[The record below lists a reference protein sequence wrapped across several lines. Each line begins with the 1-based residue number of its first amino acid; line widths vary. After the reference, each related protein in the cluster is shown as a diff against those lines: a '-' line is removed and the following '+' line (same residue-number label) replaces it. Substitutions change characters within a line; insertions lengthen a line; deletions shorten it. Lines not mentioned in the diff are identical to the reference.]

1 MNKKRLG
8 RGLGA
13 LLPSDDI
20 NVEGTDIQSKI
31 VEINI
36 DDIEPNPYQPRK
48 EFNLDQLQEL
58 SQSIKEHGIIQ
69 PINIRKI
76 DNKYQL
82 VAGERRL
89 RAAKLAGLA
98 TIPAIE
104 NEYDEQKMMEIALIE
119 NIQREDLNPIEEAV
133 AYKNLMEQFGLT
145 QEDVSSRV
153 SKSRSAIANTIRLL
167 NLPQEIQ
174 DHVSRET
181 ISNGHAR
188 ALLSLGDE
196 EEMLRVC
203 NKTISENL
211 TVRQLEEYIKDL
223 KNKKAADLEKPE
235 KLLEKKDEEVV
246 AAEERMK
253 SIFGRPVKI
262 EANDRRTRITIE
274 CQDFEDLQKVIKLL
288 EEK

>member
-13 LLPSDDI
+13 LLPSDEI
-20 NVEGTDIQSKI
+20 NIEGSDVQSKI

-36 DDIEPNPYQPRK
+36 EDIEPNPYQPRK
-48 EFNLDQLQEL
+48 EFNLEQLQEL
-58 SQSIKEHGIIQ
+58 SDSIKEHGIIQ
-69 PINIRKI
+69 PINIRKF

-89 RAAKLAGLA
+89 RAAKLAGLT

-104 NEYDEQKMMEIALIE
+104 SEYDEQKMMEIALIE
-119 NIQREDLNPIEEAV
+119 NIQREDLNPMEEAL
-133 AYKNLMEQFGLT
+133 AYRNLMDQFGLT
-145 QEDVSSRV
+145 QEDVSNRV

-174 DHVSRET
+174 DYVSRET

-188 ALLSLGDE
+188 ALLSLGEE

-203 NKTISENL
+203 NKVICDNL
-211 TVRQLEEYIKDL
+211 TVRQLEEYIKEV
-223 KNKKAADLEKPE
+223 KNKKENEQQKTD
-235 KLLEKKDEEVV
+235 KLVENKDEEVL
-246 AAEERMK
+246 AAEARMK
-253 SIFGRPVKI
+253 NIFGRPVKI
-262 EANDRRTRITIE
+262 EANDRRTRITID